1 MEFLINGIQAVFV
14 PSILAVIALGALL
27 GIVFGALPG
36 LNAATAI
43 VLVMPIIFNLD
54 MMHGI
59 ALILGIYNG
68 GASGGLIS
76 AILINIP
83 GTAAAM
89 ATTFDGYPM
98 ARNGEAGKALG
109 AGIVYSFLGGMFSM
123 VMLLFIAPQLAKITM
138 QFSPVEYFAA
148 TVFSL
153 TMIAGLSG
161 ATMIKGLITG
171 LTGIMLAL
179 VGTSPID
186 YAQRFTFGD
195 YRLIGG
201 FTMTAVLIG
210 VFALP
215 EIFDAIIEKNVEKK
229 LEIVSYKI
237 KGFGFSLKEFIS
249 QLSNFFRSAVVGTV
263 IGILPGIGGST
274 ASPLAYMVSKYA
286 SKYPEKY
293 GTGIIDGI
301 VASETANNAV
311 IGGAMIPL
319 LTLGIPG
326 DVVTA
331 LMVGIL
337 TLYGLNP
344 GPLLFVSN
352 PNLVYMIFIALMV
365 GNVVVVIMEFGGM
378 RVFVNIMR
386 LKKHYLLPIIAVF
399 CLVGAF
405 SANNLTFD
413 VVCLAFFGLLGYAIK
428 VLRLPLPPLIIGFVL
443 GPMFET
449 NLRRGLMFME
459 YDFWAFFTRPIACGF
474 FIVTLFTVVIFII
487 IYIRENKR
495 INAAK
500 NNLRV

>member
-1 MEFLINGIQAVFV
+1 MELILSGIQTVFE
-14 PSILAVIALGALL
+14 PSILLVTVLGGIL

-43 VLVMPIIFNLD
+43 VLVMPILFNMD
-54 MMHGI
+54 MTHGI

-98 ARNGEAGKALG
+98 ARKGEAGKALG
-109 AGIVYSFLGGMFSM
+109 AGIFYSFLGGMFSM
-123 VMLLFIAPQLAKITM
+123 FVLLLVAPQLAKITM
-138 QFSPVEYFAA
+138 EFSPVEYFAA

-171 LTGIMLAL
+171 LVGIMLTM

-195 YRLIGG
+195 YRLRSG

-215 EIFDAIIEKNVEKK
+215 EIFDAIKEKNIEKKI
-229 LEIVSYKI
+229 EIISYKI
-237 KGFGFSLKEFIS
+237 KGFGFSMKEFVS
-249 QLSNFFRSAVVGTV
+249 QIGNFFISSVVGTV

-274 ASPLAYMVSKYA
+274 ASPLAYMVTKYA
-286 SKYPEKY
+286 SKYPEKF
-293 GTGIIDGI
+293 GTGIIDGV
-301 VASETANNAV
+301 VASETANNSV

-326 DVVTA
+326 DVVTS
-331 LMVGIL
+331 LMIGIL

-344 GPLLFVSN
+344 GPMLFVTN
-352 PNLVYMIFIALMV
+352 PDLIYMVFIALMV
-365 GNVVVVIMEFGGM
+365 GNLFVLVMEYGGM
-378 RVFVNIMR
+378 RLFVNLLR
-386 LKKHYLLPIIAVF
+386 LKKHYLLPAIAVL

-405 SANNLTFD
+405 SANNTTFD
-413 VVCLAFFGLLGYAIK
+413 VVCLSFFGLVGYLIRVLG
-428 VLRLPLPPLIIGFVL
+428 LPVPPLIIGFVL

-459 YDFWAFFTRPIACGF
+459 YDFWAFFSRPIACSF
-474 FIVTLFTVVIFII
+474 FVATLITIAVFIV
-487 IYIRENKR
+487 IYMRENKR
-495 INAAK
+495 
-500 NNLRV
+500 LRAEKGR

>member
-1 MEFLINGIQAVFV
+1 MELILSGIQTVFE
-14 PSILAVIALGALL
+14 PSILLVVALGGIL

-36 LNAATAI
+36 LNAATAV
-43 VLVMPIIFNLD
+43 VLVMPILFNMD
-54 MMHGI
+54 MTHGI

-89 ATTFDGYPM
+89 ATTFDGHPM
-98 ARNGEAGKALG
+98 ARRGEAGKALG
-109 AGIVYSFLGGMFSM
+109 AGIFYSFLGGMFSM
-123 VMLLFIAPQLAKITM
+123 FVLLLIAPQLAKITM
-138 QFSPVEYFAA
+138 EFSPVEYFAA

-171 LTGIMLAL
+171 LVGIMLTM

-186 YAQRFTFGD
+186 YALRFTFGD
-195 YRLIGG
+195 YRLRSG

-215 EIFDAIIEKNVEKK
+215 EIFDAIKEKNVEKK
-229 LEIVSYKI
+229 IEIISYKI
-237 KGFGFSLKEFIS
+237 KGFGFSMKEFGS
-249 QLSNFFRSAVVGTV
+249 QIGNFFISSVIGTV

-274 ASPLAYMVSKYA
+274 ASPLAYMVTKYA
-286 SKYPEKY
+286 SKYPEKF
-293 GTGIIDGI
+293 GTGIIDGV
-301 VASETANNAV
+301 VASETANNSV

-331 LMVGIL
+331 LMIGIL
-337 TLYGLNP
+337 TLYGINP
-344 GPLLFVSN
+344 GPLLFVTN
-352 PNLVYMIFIALMV
+352 PDLIYMVFIALMV
-365 GNVVVVIMEFGGM
+365 GNLFVLVMEYGGM
-378 RVFVNIMR
+378 RLFVNLLR
-386 LKKHYLLPIIAVF
+386 LKKHYLLPAIAVL

-405 SANNLTFD
+405 SANNTTFD
-413 VVCLAFFGLLGYAIK
+413 VVCLSFFGLVGYLIRVLG
-428 VLRLPLPPLIIGFVL
+428 LPVPPLIIGFVL

-459 YDFWAFFTRPIACGF
+459 YDFWAFFSRPIACGF
-474 FIVTLFTVVIFII
+474 FVATLITIVVFIFI
-487 IYIRENKR
+487 YMRENKR
-495 INAAK
+495 
-500 NNLRV
+500 LRTEKEK

>member
-1 MEFLINGIQAVFV
+1 MDLILNGIQTVLE
-14 PSILAVIALGALL
+14 PSILLVTALGGLL
-27 GIVFGALPG
+27 GIIFGALPG

-43 VLVMPIIFNLD
+43 VLVMPIIFNMD

-98 ARNGEAGKALG
+98 AKKGEAGKALG

-123 VMLLFIAPQLAKITM
+123 IVLLLVAPQLAKITM
-138 QFSPVEYFAA
+138 QFSPVEYFSA

-171 LTGIMLAL
+171 LVGIMLSL

-195 YRLIGG
+195 YRLVSG

-210 VFALP
+210 VFAMP
-215 EIFDAIIEKNVEKK
+215 EIFDAILEKNSTKK
-229 LEIVSYKI
+229 IEIISYKI
-237 KGFGFSLKEFIS
+237 KGFGFSLKEFVSQTGNLFIS
-249 QLSNFFRSAVVGTV
+249 SVIGTV

-274 ASPLAYMVSKYA
+274 ASPLAYMVTKYT
-286 SKYPEKY
+286 SKYPEKF
-293 GTGIIDGI
+293 GTGIIDGV

-331 LMVGIL
+331 LMIGIL
-337 TLYGLNP
+337 MLYGLNP
-344 GPLLFVSN
+344 GPMLFVSN
-352 PNLVYMIFIALMV
+352 PDLLYMIFIALMV
-365 GNVVVVIMEFGGM
+365 GNLFVIIMEYGGM
-378 RVFVNIMR
+378 RLFVNIMR

-405 SANNLTFD
+405 SANNRTFD
-413 VVCLAFFGLLGYAIK
+413 VVCLSFFGLLGYLIK
-428 VLRLPLPPLIIGFVL
+428 VLGLPVPPLIIGFVL

-459 YDFWAFFTRPIACGF
+459 YNFWSFFTRPIACGF
-474 FIVTLFTVVIFII
+474 FVASLLTVAAFIF

-495 INAAK
+495 LRTAK
-500 NNLRV
+500 KVDV